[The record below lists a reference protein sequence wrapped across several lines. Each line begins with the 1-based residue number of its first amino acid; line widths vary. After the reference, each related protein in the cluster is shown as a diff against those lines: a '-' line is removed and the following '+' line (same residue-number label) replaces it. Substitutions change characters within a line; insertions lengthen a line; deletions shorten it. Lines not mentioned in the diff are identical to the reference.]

1 MMDAA
6 ETAKLRDALIE
17 AALPHVPFDGWTM
30 SALRH
35 GAAEAGLDAAKA
47 APAFPGGG
55 RDMVAHFSAL
65 SDRRMLAA
73 LERMDLPSMGVTARV
88 RTAVRVRLEQAEPH
102 REAIRRTLAFL
113 ALPQNALLGAT
124 LLHRAADA
132 IWYAAGDTATDW
144 NWYSKRGLLAGVLA
158 ATVLFWLN
166 DKSEGHA
173 ETWDFLDRRLAD
185 VARFGK
191 ATGKL
196 KERLKG
202 GPRTYRPYRRGRR
215 SRDTS
220 EPPPSHRSV

>member
-17 AALPHVPFDGWTM
+17 AALPHVPFDGWTIA
-30 SALRH
+30 ALRH
-35 GAAEAGLDAAKA
+35 GAADAGLDAASA
-47 APAFPGGG
+47 AHAFPGGG

-65 SDRRMLAA
+65 SDRRMLEA
-73 LERMDLPSMGVTARV
+73 LERMDLPSMGITARV

-113 ALPQNALLGAT
+113 AMPQNTLLGAK
-124 LLHRAADA
+124 LIHRTVDA
-132 IWYAAGDTATDW
+132 IWHAAGDTATDW
-144 NWYSKRGLLAGVLA
+144 NWYSKRGLLAGVLGT
-158 ATVLFWLN
+158 TVLCWLN
-166 DKSEGHA
+166 DASEGHA
-173 ETWDFLDRRLAD
+173 DTWDFLDRRLAD

-202 GPRTYRPYRRGRR
+202 VPRPYRPYRR
-215 SRDTS
+215 
-220 EPPPSHRSV
+220 